1 MIPKKRLHSKS
12 ISDFLIFFIKRSDL
26 KKKGFHLKLKI
37 PGHNGEPGE
46 TSEPGLKIRT
56 LPAET
61 GCGGTGCRGYGG
73 CGEPKRGPE
82 QLKKMFNSSSRN
94 TYYTRWGGRRKSS
107 PNTQTILAKCNF
119 LSTSIFVET

>member
-1 MIPKKRLHSKS
+1 MVNRA
-12 ISDFLIFFIKRSDL
+12 
-26 KKKGFHLKLKI
+26 
-37 PGHNGEPGE
+37 

-94 TYYTRWGGRRKSS
+94 TYCTRWGGRRKSS
-107 PNTQTILAKCNF
+107 PTRKQFWPNA
-119 LSTSIFVET
+119 IF